1 VAINPYYPGRK
12 VHNTLTEL
20 LEDSFSSYSN
30 NILFKYEENN
40 IQFDKTYNAVFN
52 DVTAISN
59 WINKLCLQEKHFAIL
74 GKTSYQWL
82 ISYLGIVSAGSVV
95 VPIDKELSVEE
106 IVKLI
111 NFSDAICLMF
121 DNEHRDVAE
130 SVKKKLPQVEYL
142 INFQKDD
149 DFINLSNSLEKNY
162 KVQKKSIIQ
171 PTQPALI
178 MFTSGTMGK
187 QKAVILTHQNI
198 TNNVALAGS
207 MLYKSDDYTALSIL
221 PNNHSYE
228 LVTDVLS
235 TVYFGATIA
244 LNESIKNFRK
254 NMKKYK
260 PSVLMVVPIV
270 LSMMRNEIL
279 REAKNSGKE
288 KKLEKGLKISNCLL
302 KIGIDI
308 RRRIFKDILDAFG
321 GQLAIIICGGAFL
334 PLEVYDFFTGIGI
347 IVMEGYGITEC
358 SPLVTANT
366 DKYVKRGSVGKVF
379 NDFCE
384 VKIVENEI
392 YIKGKSVT
400 PGYYKND
407 YESNECFEN
416 GWFKTGDLG
425 YIDKNGFLYITGRKK
440 NLIILSNGQNISP
453 EELETLLVQQSS
465 IKEVIVYADNNTI
478 TAEVLPDYDLL
489 DGQDKA
495 TVESTLNAELKRINS
510 ALPMYKQIQKIRIRE
525 SAFEKTT
532 THKIKRKS
540 QQEEFSKK

>member
-1 VAINPYYPGRK
+1 MAINPYYPGRK